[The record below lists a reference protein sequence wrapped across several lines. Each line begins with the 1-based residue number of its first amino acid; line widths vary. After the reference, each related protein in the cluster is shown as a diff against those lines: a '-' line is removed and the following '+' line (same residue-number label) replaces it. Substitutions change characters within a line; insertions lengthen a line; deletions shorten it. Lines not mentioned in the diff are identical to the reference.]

1 MRITSLCLV
10 SVMSVLLAGCQ
21 SNGDVKVAKLPA
33 GTTPESVV
41 QPAGTISMTAPEQTM
56 LSLGRGMSG
65 GSVDIYE
72 PGVAT
77 LDVPTIE
84 TFTPRP
90 SPVPE
95 NNGIVVRDPSVTVYS
110 LDAVPGAIAMDYAPS
125 GAAPTALTPMP
136 EPAAEPRRYASDLT
150 PTDIKGTAMPGLQ
163 PPIVA
168 QGDFSSPFSPN
179 GTLR

>member
-1 MRITSLCLV
+1 MRLTSLCII

-21 SNGDVKVAKLPA
+21 SGNTVKVARMPA
-33 GTTPESVV
+33 GEDATVSS
-41 QPAGTISMTAPEQTM
+41 PAAPQIAMTAPDQSL
-56 LSLGRGMSG
+56 LSLGRGMSD
-65 GSVDIYE
+65 GSVDIYQ
-72 PGVAT
+72 PGVSA

-95 NNGIVVRDPSVTVYS
+95 NNGIVVRDSSVTVYS
-110 LDAVPGAIAMDYAPS
+110 LESVPGAVDMSY
-125 GAAPTALTPMP
+125 GEAAPTALTPMH
-136 EPAAEPRRYASDLT
+136 EPVEAPRLYASELT
-150 PTDIKGTAMPGLQ
+150 PTDLKGSVMPGLQ

-168 QGDFSSPFSPN
+168 QGDFTSPFSPD

>member
-1 MRITSLCLV
+1 
-10 SVMSVLLAGCQ
+10 MSVLLAGCQ
-21 SNGDVKVAKLPA
+21 STGEVKVAKLPEGA
-33 GTTPESVV
+33 SKDGPA
-41 QPAGTISMTAPEQTM
+41 QPVGTISMTAPEQTM

-110 LDAVPGAIAMDYAPS
+110 LDAVPGMVDMAYAPS

-136 EPAAEPRRYASDLT
+136 EPAAEPRRYASELT
-150 PTDIKGTAMPGLQ
+150 PTDTKGVAVTGLQ
-163 PPIVA
+163 PPVVA
-168 QGDFSSPFSPN
+168 QGDFTSPFSPD
-179 GTLR
+179 GKLR